1 MGHGAAGQESPGGV
15 VFVAGRQSRGHGS
28 RADRSGKAG
37 SGDQEDKSGGG
48 GRARNGPREGVTCP

>member
-15 VFVAGRQSRGHGS
+15 VFVPGRQSRGHGS
-28 RADRSGKAG
+28 RRIGAG
-37 SGDQEDKSGGG
+37 RQAVGTRRKSRGG